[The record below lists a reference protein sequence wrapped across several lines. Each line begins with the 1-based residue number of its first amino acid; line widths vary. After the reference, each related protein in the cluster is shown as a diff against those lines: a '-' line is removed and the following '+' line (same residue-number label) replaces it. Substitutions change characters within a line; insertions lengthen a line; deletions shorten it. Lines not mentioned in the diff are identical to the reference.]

1 MTHFHHSLLP
11 AALLSALLVVG
22 CGGSGSDAVAPGP
35 DNGGGAVTGRT
46 FKIEAGPRASTEMV
60 AAMVDARPG
69 DVIEFGCGY
78 FELDTGLQLSGT
90 ENVKVKGCGI
100 DKTVLSFKNSGSQ
113 EGVLVSNVRG
123 VTLEDFTVLDSPGDA
138 FKLKGVNHGTL
149 RRVRAFW
156 SSGRKTAN
164 EDTVTAENFSSK
176 LAVACTQ
183 PAKDNPANPL
193 ANPTRTTSPDYTV
206 SVASGRY
213 GIYPVESRNILV
225 EDSESI
231 GASDAGIYVGQTN
244 NAIIRNSR
252 AAYNVFGFE
261 IENVQGG
268 AYLDNL
274 AECNTGGFLVYD
286 LDGLTQY
293 GKRSIVRG
301 NIARNN
307 NSYNF
312 AEPGTIVANVPR
324 GSGLITLAYD
334 QIDIVDNIFENNDTG
349 GIIITSYEVLG
360 VPGDRRLDM
369 YSEAVNI
376 RDNVFRNNGNDLP
389 PPDLA
394 TIVATQGGQ
403 ITSVFPML
411 VGLKSVAG
419 GGDYRGA
426 HIVWD
431 GLIDALDEDCPYPVN
446 ADGQRV
452 PADEDGKPILTNAD
466 PNPSCRYNAY
476 KFNVQQSR
484 ITPKW
489 WISCIA
495 ASNELAGDS
504 EPYFNFNGL
513 RGLESVFAASEGD
526 LIGTVTQLPGL
537 VNFPG
542 NFNLADNNCPARF
555 GADLAPLPEIVLE
568 TFVPSGNVD
577 PAPPLSE
584 VERLCNTVLNNGF
597 NAEAALRVDC
607 PRLDQYQLFADPQN
621 PTSAPRGKGMPY
633 ALNSRLF
640 SDYSVKYRLLYLPD
654 NTTAMY
660 RANGAGTDGTHVNGT
675 LHFPVGT
682 VIAKTFSFV
691 NQPAS
696 QETPYETRLLIK
708 RQRSDGQEFWAAL
721 EYIWATE
728 NGQRVARLAQG
739 GGRAAASWDYFDVDT
754 NLRQV
759 GSTSDYLMPNAN
771 QCITCHANDD
781 NDVGSP
787 PIGPKVRNL
796 NRPYRSESPLP
807 SAQAEHPVSGVN
819 QLAWMCSNGF
829 LSNCPADLRVDAQTQ
844 IARAV
849 EHVPRFNV
857 PGDSGFA
864 IGSDEDLEARARAY
878 LEINC
883 AHCHNDKGQ
892 ASNTGMYVDVFRPV
906 NATYGICKGP
916 TATGSEGRGGRLVDI
931 QPGSANDSIMVY
943 RMGPE
948 ATTPAAMMPPLAR
961 SVVHTEGVAVV
972 AEWIDRVVDASYEDA
987 DNCTGSSGGGLG
999 GIIGG
1004 GGGGLGGIIGAIGGG

>member
-1 MTHFHHSLLP
+1 MTSSRFLLLP
-11 AALLSALLVVG
+11 VLFCTLSILTA
-22 CGGSGSDAVAPGP
+22 CGGSGSNAPDTANP
-35 DNGGGAVTGRT
+35 DTGGGGGSPAGRL
-46 FKIEAGPRASTEMV
+46 FKIEASPEASAAMV

-78 FELDTGLQLSGT
+78 FELTTGLQLSGT
-90 ENVKVKGCGI
+90 ENVKVKGCGM

-164 EDTVTAENFSSK
+164 EDTVTADNFASK

-183 PAKDNPANPL
+183 PAKENPANPL
-193 ANPTRTTSPDYTV
+193 ANPLRTTSPDYTV

-301 NIARNN
+301 NLARNN

-334 QIDIVDNIFENNDTG
+334 QIDIVDNVFENNDTG
-349 GIIITSYEVLG
+349 GIIITSYDVLG

-369 YSEAVNI
+369 YTEAVNI

-394 TIVATQGGQ
+394 TILATQGGQ

-411 VGLKSVAG
+411 VGLKSVAALG
-419 GGDYRGA
+419 QYRGA
-426 HIVWD
+426 HVVWD
-431 GLIDALDEDCPYPVN
+431 GIIDPLDEDCAYPVN
-446 ADGQRV
+446 AEGQRV

-476 KFNVQQSR
+476 KFDEQKNR

-489 WISCIA
+489 WFACIA
-495 ASNELAGDS
+495 ADNDFAADS
-504 EPYFNFNGL
+504 ETYFNFNGL
-513 RGLESVFAASEGD
+513 RGLESVFAATEGD
-526 LIGTVTQLPGL
+526 LIGTITGLPGL
-537 VNFPG
+537 VGFPG
-542 NFNLADNNCPARF
+542 DFNIEDHDCPSRF
-555 GADLAPLPEIVLE
+555 GATLAPLPEIVIE
-568 TFVPSGNVD
+568 TFTPSGDVD
-577 PAPPLSE
+577 PAPSQAE
-584 VERLCNTVLNNGF
+584 VDKLCNTVIAGGF
-597 NAEAALRVDC
+597 NAPAALKVDC
-607 PRLDQYQLFADPQN
+607 PRLDQYQLFADPED
-621 PTSAPRGKGMPY
+621 PTSAPRGKALPY

-640 SDYSVKYRLLYLPD
+640 SDYSVKYRVLYLPD
-654 NTTAMY
+654 GQSALY
-660 RANGAGTDGTHVNGT
+660 QARDDGTHDNGT
-675 LHFPVGT
+675 LLFPVGT

-691 NQPAS
+691 NQPEET
-696 QETPYETRLLIK
+696 ETPYETRLLIK
-708 RQRSDGQEFWAAL
+708 RERSDGLPFWAAL
-721 EYIWATE
+721 EYIWSTE
-728 NGQRVARLAQG
+728 EGRRVAKLTQG
-739 GGRAAASWDYFDVDT
+739 GGRAAASWDYFDVDSG
-754 NLRQV
+754 LRQT
-759 GSTSDYLMPNAN
+759 GSTSEYLMPNAS

-781 NDVGSP
+781 NETGSP

-796 NRPYRSESPLP
+796 NRPYRSESPLD
-807 SAQAEHPVSGVN
+807 SDQARHPIAGKN
-819 QLAWMCSNGF
+819 QLAWMCSQRF
-829 LSNCPADLRVDAQTQ
+829 ISNCPDDLKVEAATQ

-857 PGDSGFA
+857 PGDSGFP
-864 IGSDEDLEARARAY
+864 IGSDQDLEARARAY

-948 ATTPAAMMPPLAR
+948 ATTPAARMPPLAR
-961 SVVHTEGVAVV
+961 SVVHAEGVAVV
-972 AEWIDRVVDASYEDA
+972 SEWINTVVDDSYEDA
-987 DNCTGSSGGGLG
+987 ENCT
-999 GIIGG
+999 

>member
-1 MTHFHHSLLP
+1 MTPFRSTLLP
-11 AALLSALLVVG
+11 AALGSVLLLAG
-22 CGGSGSDAVAPGP
+22 CGGGSGSPGVTDPGP
-35 DNGGGAVTGRT
+35 IGGGEPPSGRL
-46 FKIEAGPRASTEMV
+46 FKIETGPDASAQMV

-78 FELDTGLQLSGT
+78 FELETGLQLSGT
-90 ENVKVKGCGI
+90 EDVKVKGCGI
-100 DKTVLSFKNSGSQ
+100 DETVLSFKNSASQ

-164 EDTVTAENFSSK
+164 EDTVTAENYTSK

-193 ANPTRTTSPDYTV
+193 ANPARTSSPDYTV

-225 EDSESI
+225 EASESI

-244 NAIIRNSR
+244 NAIIRDSR
-252 AAYNVFGFE
+252 TAYNVFGFE

-268 AYLDNL
+268 AYLNNL

-312 AEPGTIVANVPR
+312 AEPGTLVANVPR

-334 QIDIVDNIFENNDTG
+334 QIDIVDNVFENNDTG

-403 ITSVFPML
+403 VTSAFPML

-426 HIVWD
+426 HVVWD
-431 GLIDALDEDCPYPVN
+431 GLLDDFDPDCPYPVDAN
-446 ADGQRV
+446 GDPV

-476 KFNVQQSR
+476 KFDEQAQR

-495 ASNELAGDS
+495 ASNELAADS
-504 EPYFNFNGL
+504 EPYLNFNGL

-526 LIGTVTQLPGL
+526 LITAVTEAPGL

-542 NFNLADNNCPARF
+542 NFSIEDNDCPARF
-555 GADLAPLPEIVLE
+555 GAELPPLPEIVLE
-568 TFVPSGNVD
+568 AFVPSGAVD

-584 VERLCNTVLNNGF
+584 VERLCNAVLDSGY
-597 NAEAALRVDC
+597 NAEAALSVDC
-607 PRLDQYQLFADPQN
+607 PRLDQYQLFANPED
-621 PTSAPRGKGMPY
+621 PTSAPRGKAMPY

-640 SDYSVKYRLLYLPD
+640 SDYSVKYRLIYLPD
-654 NTTAMY
+654 GTSAAY
-660 RANGAGTDGTHVNGT
+660 RATDDGTHSNGT

-682 VIAKTFSFV
+682 VIAKTFAFV
-691 NQPAS
+691 NEPEGV
-696 QETPYETRLLIK
+696 ETPYETRLLIK
-708 RQRSDGQEFWAAL
+708 RQRSDGLPFWAAL
-721 EYIWATE
+721 EYIWSSE
-728 NGQRVARLAQG
+728 DGRRVAKLSQG

-754 NLRQV
+754 GLRQT
-759 GSTSDYLMPNAN
+759 GSTDDYLMPNAN

-781 NDVGSP
+781 NTTGSP

-796 NRPYRSESPLP
+796 NRPYRSESPLD
-807 SAQAEHPVSGVN
+807 SAQARHPVAGQN

-829 LSNCPADLRVDAQTQ
+829 LSNCPQDLAVNAETQ
-844 IARAV
+844 VATAV

-864 IGSDEDLEARARAY
+864 AGSPEDLEARARAY
-878 LEINC
+878 LEVNC

-892 ASNTGMYVDVFRPV
+892 ASNTGMYVDVFRVV

-931 QPGSANDSIMVY
+931 QPGSANDSILVY

-961 SVVHTEGVAVV
+961 SVVHAEGVAVV
-972 AEWIDRVVDASYEDA
+972 AEWIDTVVDETYEDA
-987 DNCTGSSGGGLG
+987 ENCTGGTDGGLG
-999 GIIGG
+999 GIIGV
-1004 GGGGLGGIIGAIGGG
+1004 IGGG